1 MCPDRDLVSA
11 YVDGEVP
18 SPWRERLEEHLATC
32 PDCSALSAS
41 YSALGARLRAA
52 PLAGAGKAGG
62 GEAGVDEAGSL
73 ARGRARLDSLLDG
86 LGTATGGATVDG
98 EASTGMPAAHGVRPS
113 VSVPLPLA
121 AAAAFLA
128 ILLGGAAAVVALRPG
143 KAVEIRAVASGEI
156 APPSTQVRSQPASMD
171 ELLRYLDAQGGQ
183 VTLTIKLP
191 TEKTFGSAGKPVIMR
206 SGQILRGTTV
216 GGSSP

>member
-18 SPWRERLEEHLATC
+18 SPWRERLEEHFASC
-32 PDCSALSAS
+32 PDCAALAAS
-41 YSALGARLRAA
+41 YAALGERLRAA
-52 PLAGAGKAGG
+52 PLA
-62 GEAGVDEAGSL
+62 ERVDDEAASL
-73 ARGRARLDSLLDG
+73 ARGRARLETLLESLG
-86 LGTATGGATVDG
+86 SAASTAAESAGGAAPD
-98 EASTGMPAAHGVRPS
+98 EAALDARS
-113 VSVPLPLA
+113 VAWRRKVSLPLPLA
-121 AAAAFLA
+121 AAAALLA
-128 ILLGGAAAVVALRPG
+128 LLIGGAAAVVAFRPG
-143 KAVEIRAVASGEI
+143 KAAEIQAVASGEI

-206 SGQILRGTTV
+206 SGQILRGTTMA
-216 GGSSP
+216 GSSP